1 MNKLRRLT
9 PQFISNNPKKVALL
23 AVAAAGISTV
33 YVSPTSMH
41 AAWNLLKKVV
51 PHRVLTEA
59 VKKSDEI
66 AAAAEVV
73 DPRLKLGMRIGVVIL
88 SIGGAG
94 GVIATAPAWLSAGLI
109 SMGGAAATAV
119 FTGAGKVAAGAA
131 AVQFFYKEIAT
142 VLIAAGFLF
151 AGKLWLTYKA
161 NVKASEAKVRKAEE
175 ESAAKVKEVE
185 AARNRNIGV
194 AKAQAE
200 ERVAAAE
207 ATRNRNIGVARAQA
221 NERVAAA
228 QLAANER
235 VRIAEIEAAN
245 LRAQLEAWERIVT
258 NQQNVTVQVAGVVAD
273 QFRIAYRERL
283 SLPPPDR
290 SMALISNVANGIAA
304 PLPLPP
310 VPNSPR
316 QWNVGNMS
324 HIN

>member
-1 MNKLRRLT
+1 
-9 PQFISNNPKKVALL
+9 
-23 AVAAAGISTV
+23 
-33 YVSPTSMH
+33 
-41 AAWNLLKKVV
+41 
-51 PHRVLTEA
+51 
-59 VKKSDEI
+59 
-66 AAAAEVV
+66 
-73 DPRLKLGMRIGVVIL
+73 
-88 SIGGAG
+88 
-94 GVIATAPAWLSAGLI
+94 
-109 SMGGAAATAV
+109 
-119 FTGAGKVAAGAA
+119 
-131 AVQFFYKEIAT
+131 
-142 VLIAAGFLF
+142 
-151 AGKLWLTYKA
+151 
-161 NVKASEAKVRKAEE
+161 VKASEAKVRKAEE